1 MNISQ
6 ITGGGTSISAVEPRQ
21 NVKSAPKLAPAG
33 QDLSTGTVVPAQ
45 DATPDTAISNAELKQ
60 SVDKINRFI
69 DSSNSVNLN
78 LDSGSG
84 KVVVQIVDRETNTVI
99 QQIPSAQA
107 LSIAKD
113 LGGKTGLLLD
123 AQA

>member
-21 NVKSAPKLAPAG
+21 DVKSAPKLAPSS
-33 QDLSTGTVVPAQ
+33 QDLAAGDVAPAK
-45 DATPDTAISNAELKQ
+45 DATQATAISSAELKQ